1 MLKRSFEAIGTHW
14 EIEIE
19 TKLNQLESEKLHQEI
34 AELIED
40 FDQAYSRFRP
50 DSLVTAMA
58 KQAGKYTL
66 RKDFLPLLQ
75 LYQQLYQLSS
85 GLFTPLVGQLLAEA
99 GYDANYSL
107 QSKKLSSIEPLEQ
120 VLSFD
125 QEKIELQ
132 KAALLDFG
140 AAGKGY
146 LVDLVAELLAK
157 KGLSNYTINAGGDI
171 RRSNNQ
177 REKIHI
183 GLENP
188 HDQRQA
194 IGLFELG
201 QGSICGSATNRRAW
215 GNFHHIMNPKQ
226 LSSVTEISST
236 WAIVESK
243 AQHPTMLADALATCM
258 FLVEPELL
266 RKKFDFA
273 YVIYKTDGTVKL
285 SDNFTGTIFYE
296 K

>member
-1 MLKRSFEAIGTHW
+1 MFKRNFEAIGTDW

-19 TKLNQLESEKLHQEI
+19 TKLSQTEGTKLFQEI
-34 AELIED
+34 LELIED
-40 FDQAYSRFRP
+40 FDRAYSRFRP

-58 KQAGKYTL
+58 KQAGKYAL

-85 GLFTPLVGQLLAEA
+85 GLFTPLIGQFLVEA

-107 QSKKLSSIEPLEQ
+107 QSKKLSPVEPFEQ

-132 KAALLDFG
+132 KGVLLDFG

-146 LVDLVAELLAK
+146 LVDLVAELLIK
-157 KGLSNYTINAGGDI
+157 KGLNNYTINAGGDI
-171 RRSNNQ
+171 RHRND
-177 REKIHI
+177 RGEKIRI

-188 HDQRQA
+188 HNQKQV

-215 GNFHHIMNPKQ
+215 GNFHHIINPQQ
-226 LSSVTEISST
+226 LAPTTGIIST
-236 WAIVESK
+236 WVIIEGEEKYPS
-243 AQHPTMLADALATCM
+243 MLADALATCL
-258 FLVEPELL
+258 FLVEAEILHQ
-266 RKKFDFA
+266 KFNFA
-273 YVIYKTDGTVKL
+273 HAIYKKDGTIQL
-285 SDNFTGTIFYE
+285 SDNFTGTIFY
-296 K
+296 

>member
-1 MLKRSFEAIGTHW
+1 MFKRNFEAIGTDW

-19 TKLNQLESEKLHQEI
+19 TKLSQTEGTKLFQEI
-34 AELIED
+34 LELIED
-40 FDQAYSRFRP
+40 FDRAYSRFRP

-58 KQAGKYTL
+58 KQAGKYAL

-85 GLFTPLVGQLLAEA
+85 GLFTPLIGQFLVEA

-107 QSKKLSSIEPLEQ
+107 QSKKLSPVEPFEQ

-132 KAALLDFG
+132 KGVLLDFG

-146 LVDLVAELLAK
+146 LVDLVAELLIK
-157 KGLSNYTINAGGDI
+157 KGLNSYTINAGGDI
-171 RRSNNQ
+171 RHSNDQ
-177 REKIHI
+177 GEKIRI

-188 HDQRQA
+188 HNQKQA

-215 GNFHHIMNPKQ
+215 GNFHHIINPQQ
-226 LSSVTEISST
+226 LAPTNGIIST
-236 WAIVESK
+236 WVIIEGEEKYPS
-243 AQHPTMLADALATCM
+243 MLADALATCL
-258 FLVEPELL
+258 FLVEAEILHQ
-266 RKKFDFA
+266 RFNFA
-273 YVIYKTDGTVKL
+273 HAIYKKDGTIQL
-285 SDNFTGTIFYE
+285 SDNFTGTIFY
-296 K
+296 